1 MRYNH
6 SDGKC
11 GYDFLRWLNIE
22 KGMDGNLC
30 YIGSECLR
38 KEIIS
43 YKCLIVMSEK
53 KLKVKSWG
61 EMKK

>member
-1 MRYNH
+1 
-6 SDGKC
+6 
-11 GYDFLRWLNIE
+11 
-22 KGMDGNLC
+22 MDGNLC

-53 KLKVKSWG
+53 KVKSKIMG
-61 EMKK
+61 SDEEVKLPALQPS